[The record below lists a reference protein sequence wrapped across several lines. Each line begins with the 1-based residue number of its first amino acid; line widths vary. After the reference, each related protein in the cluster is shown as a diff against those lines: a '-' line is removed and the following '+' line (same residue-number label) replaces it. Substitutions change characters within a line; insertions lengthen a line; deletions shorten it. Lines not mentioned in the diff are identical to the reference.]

1 MKHHLTF
8 SVLLVVLLGVAGCVV
23 PAPVQPQGRAVVQG
37 STAAPTD
44 PAAIEATSTPVSV
57 GIVDAPTETPT
68 DIPVPPAEIATALPP
83 ATDTPAPPAS
93 ATAAP
98 TSGATA
104 APTDVPTSTPP
115 ATAKPGPTPVPTALP
130 TPAPTKTPYPT
141 GIFVA
146 SHRGFSDG
154 SNYVVVGEVLN
165 TSGVAVYGA
174 KVIANFYDNG
184 GKLVAAGQALTSLP
198 MTELEV
204 GNPFKLKVENLVS
217 AVARY
222 ELTVTWEDV
231 SLIEFRYLTVVEGA
245 VGQGEVTGQIRNE
258 QESALTSIVVAVTFY
273 DAEGG
278 VVDTADIF
286 LGGQTLAPGASLP
299 FAIPVP
305 EGGGVYDHFWIEAQG
320 NLNLF

>member
-8 SVLLVVLLGVAGCVV
+8 SILLTVILGVAGCVV

-37 STAAPTD
+37 STAAPTE

-57 GIVDAPTETPT
+57 GIVDGPAETP
-68 DIPVPPAEIATALPP
+68 
-83 ATDTPAPPAS
+83 TDTPAPPAET
-93 ATAAP
+93 ATPIPPGPETPASETPAPPVSPTVAP
-98 TSGATA
+98 TS
-104 APTDVPTSTPP
+104 VPP
-115 ATAKPGPTPVPTALP
+115 ATTEPGPTPAPTASPTAPP

-165 TSGVAVYGA
+165 TSGVAVFGA
-174 KVIANFYDNG
+174 KVIANFYDSG

-198 MTELEV
+198 MTEPEV

-217 AVARY
+217 AVERY

-273 DAEGG
+273 DAAGG

-299 FAIPVP
+299 FAIPIP
-305 EGGGVYDHFWIEAQG
+305 DGDGVYDRFWIEAQG